1 MLKFWL
7 WLSELRGLQNETR
20 LALLRHFGSPEAV
33 YYADREEIL
42 LTDGMTPEQAARLD
56 DHDLAGAQKILGRCE
71 ELGLS
76 LLTIQDA
83 AYPRRLLN
91 IYDPPCLLYVRGRL
105 PAFDEE
111 AAVAVVGTRSCTP
124 YGISCAEKLG
134 YGIARCGGLVVS
146 GLAAGIDSAA
156 LRGALRANGRA
167 AAVLGNGLDVVYP
180 RENQYLYED
189 VAAAGCLIS
198 EYPPGTRPVGSHFPR
213 RNRILSGLSVA
224 ALVVEAPER
233 SGALI
238 TAAAALEQGKDVF
251 AVPGPIDAPAS
262 VGCNQLIRDGAGL
275 VSDAWDILRE
285 YEGHFPE
292 KLCPPGQVSSRPQ
305 VTGYQTEKAEPAR
318 PAKPLVDPA
327 ERGLTDDQTALLRAL
342 DGDTP
347 MLVDD
352 LIEQTGIPTRRVL
365 SALTLLEIEGLVT
378 QHSGKRYTRAVTL
391 HE

>member
-1 MLKFWL
+1 MLKFWI
-7 WLSELRGLQNETR
+7 WLSELRGLQNQTR
-20 LALLRHFGSPEAV
+20 LALLRHFGSPEAIF
-33 YYADREEIL
+33 YADREEIL

-83 AYPRRLLN
+83 AYPRRLFN

-124 YGISCAEKLG
+124 YGVACAEKLG

-189 VAAAGCLIS
+189 VASAGCLIS
-198 EYPPGTRPVGSHFPR
+198 EYPPGTRPVGSHFPH

-238 TAAAALEQGKDVF
+238 TAAAALEQGRDVF

-285 YEGHFPE
+285 YEGRFPE
-292 KLCPPGQVSSRPQ
+292 KLCAPGQASPRPQ
-305 VTGYQTEKAEPAR
+305 VTGYQTERVEPAR
-318 PAKPLVDPA
+318 PAKPVVDPA

-342 DGDTP
+342 DEEAP

-352 LIEQTGIPTRRVL
+352 LIEQTDIPTRRVL

-378 QHSGKRYTRAVTL
+378 QHSGKRYTRAVAL
-391 HE
+391 RE